1 MYNLHNI
8 FPKVAIVAD
17 QMTAF
22 GGADREMY
30 SMLKVFPNADIYT
43 VLFYKEKYPTLKNK
57 VYTSFVQKW
66 VKVFGK
72 KFHRHLKVLNPF
84 AYESFDLR
92 GYDLVISISA
102 GPAKSVITGID
113 QPHLAMVMTP
123 PRSLWDNELNVRGS
137 KLKWVYKPLSHILNT
152 YLRVWDFSIAKR
164 VDYWSANSKFIA
176 QKIKKTYGVDA
187 QVIYPGVEEKYFQQL
202 KDTKEGKKV
211 IANLKMR
218 YDIPEDFVLV
228 VSRLYDYKR
237 VDWAIRAC
245 IESGDNLIIVGEG
258 PDRKYLEKVARGHKN
273 IQFLGFIKDE
283 EVQAFYGMA
292 KVLLFCGIED
302 FGLVPVEAMA
312 SGTPIFA
319 YGYGGVLETVKK
331 GVTGEFFMNEEELVQ
346 LLKNYNKRGYNEE
359 KIIEQAKIF
368 NEERFLINF
377 TNYLREIYE
386 KERTRRES

>member
-1 MYNLHNI
+1 MYSLQNI
-8 FPKVAIVAD
+8 YPKVAIVAD

-22 GGADREMY
+22 GGADREMI
-30 SMLKVFPNADIYT
+30 SMLKVFPKADIFT
-43 VLFYKEKYPTLKNK
+43 VLFYKEKYPMIKNK
-57 VYTSFVQKW
+57 VYTSFVQKLT
-66 VKVFGK
+66 KIFGK
-72 KFHRHLKVLNPF
+72 NFSRHLKVLNPF
-84 AYESFDLR
+84 AYENFSFDE
-92 GYDLVISISA
+92 YDLVISISA
-102 GPAKSVITGID
+102 GPGKSVITGID

-137 KLKWVYKPLSHILNT
+137 ILKWLYKPLSHILNT
-152 YLRVWDFSIAKR
+152 YLRVWDVSIAKR

-187 QVIYPGVEEKYFQQL
+187 RVIYPGVEEKYFKQL
-202 KDTKEGKKV
+202 KGTKEGKKV
-211 IANLKMR
+211 IANLKTK

-237 VDWAIRAC
+237 VDWAIRSC
-245 IESGDNLIIVGEG
+245 IESGDNLVIVGEG
-258 PDRKYLEKVARGHKN
+258 PDRRYLDKVARGYKN

-283 EVQAFYGMA
+283 EVQALYSMA

-331 GVTGEFFMNEEELVQ
+331 GVTGEFFINEEELVQ
-346 LLKNYNKRGYNEE
+346 LLKNYNKRGYNEKE
-359 KIIEQAKIF
+359 IIEHAQTF
-368 NEERFLINF
+368 NEKSFLINF
-377 TNYLREIYE
+377 TNYLKEIYE
-386 KERTRRES
+386 KERTRRQG

>member
-1 MYNLHNI
+1 MYSLQNI
-8 FPKVAIVAD
+8 YPKVAIVAD

-22 GGADREMY
+22 GGADREMI
-30 SMLKVFPNADIYT
+30 SMLKVFPKADIFT
-43 VLFYKEKYPTLKNK
+43 VLFYKEKYPMIKNK
-57 VYTSFVQKW
+57 VYTSFVQKLT
-66 VKVFGK
+66 KIFGK
-72 KFHRHLKVLNPF
+72 NFSRHLKVLNPF
-84 AYESFDLR
+84 AYENFSFDE
-92 GYDLVISISA
+92 YDLVISISA
-102 GPAKSVITGID
+102 GPGKSVITGID

-137 KLKWVYKPLSHILNT
+137 ILKWLYKPLSHILNT
-152 YLRVWDFSIAKR
+152 YLRVWDVSIAKR

-187 QVIYPGVEEKYFQQL
+187 RVIYPGVEEKYFKQL
-202 KDTKEGKKV
+202 KGTKEGKKV
-211 IANLKMR
+211 IANLKTK

-237 VDWAIRAC
+237 VDWAIRSC
-245 IESGDNLIIVGEG
+245 IESGDNLVIVGEG
-258 PDRKYLEKVARGHKN
+258 PDRRYLEKVARGYKN

-283 EVQAFYGMA
+283 EVQVLYSMA

-331 GVTGEFFMNEEELVQ
+331 GVTGDFFMNEEELVQ
-346 LLKNYNKRGYNEE
+346 LLKNYNKRRYNEE
-359 KIIEQAKIF
+359 KIIEHAKTF
-368 NEERFLINF
+368 NEKSFLINF
-377 TNYLREIYE
+377 TNYLKEIYE
-386 KERTRRES
+386 KERTKREN